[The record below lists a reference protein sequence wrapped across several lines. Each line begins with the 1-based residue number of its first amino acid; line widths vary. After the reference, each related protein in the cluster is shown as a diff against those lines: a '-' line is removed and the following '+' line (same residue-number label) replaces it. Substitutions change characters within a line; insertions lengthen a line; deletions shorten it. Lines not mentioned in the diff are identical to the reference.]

1 MLTLTEGKLD
11 INFNYY
17 YVILKSVAV
26 KASVL
31 IDKDGHCIIIK
42 KPILF

>member
-1 MLTLTEGKLD
+1 MVTPTEGKLD

-17 YVILKSVAV
+17 YIVLKSVAV
-26 KASVL
+26 RTNVL

>member
-17 YVILKSVAV
+17 YVIKSVAV

>member
-1 MLTLTEGKLD
+1 MLTLTEGKLG

-17 YVILKSVAV
+17 YIILKSVAV
-26 KASVL
+26 RANVL